1 MLRIRT
7 AKSSRLAKS
16 NVDWAFAEALAHWEA
31 SRVSAILATTPLL
44 CIAAAWV
51 VHALWPQWLA
61 PERIAPIGW
70 AGAAL
75 VVAGSAAVSLLNAR
89 R

>member
-1 MLRIRT
+1 MY
-7 AKSSRLAKS
+7 ARLTRY
-16 NVDWAFAEALAHWEA
+16 EG
-31 SRVSAILATTPLL
+31 P
-44 CIAAAWV
+44 
-51 VHALWPQWLA
+51 